1 MNIEQMYGNAPAYE
15 GSSLGPNG
23 VEVPGFNRITR
34 EASVQRQK
42 RVLGA
47 AEIWADFTEGRLD
60 PFYMRQAF
68 HLTESGAFEMLCRRY
83 PMVFRETMTSSDFN
97 ALTVDVLD
105 RQLLG
110 DYTEVPIPVMP
121 LVQKATLNDFRN
133 KKIFIMDGLE
143 QPFTS
148 VAEMQDLPLGDLS
161 QRTAITYAP
170 LKYEKGARISWEAVV
185 NDDLGIFRDLSQ
197 RLARG
202 ARRTKHKFIT
212 GLYSGAT
219 GPNATLFSSTFKNQV
234 IVANGAAT
242 ANPALS
248 VQGLAD
254 AMTVFMNQ
262 VDTNGDP
269 IEIPGRLFLVVG
281 PSLYVTSMNLMHQ
294 LAVYANTNGG
304 TLTAA
309 GSGATATNYNAQM
322 VKVDNWLVQ
331 NMTVI
336 VDPYLPIVTTSAGV
350 KLTQWYVFADPAS
363 QGRPAIQVGDLRGFD
378 TPQLYEKV
386 PNTMRVG
393 GGVEPLLGDFR
404 TMSTEFK
411 ALIAFGG
418 VVLDGRSAVASTGQG
433 V

>member
-1 MNIEQMYGNAPAYE
+1 MENLNMDLYS
-15 GSSLGPNG
+15 GSAIGERG
-23 VEVPGFNRITR
+23 VFVEGFNQVTR
-34 EASVQRQK
+34 QASARHQR

-47 AEIWADFTEGRLD
+47 AEMWADFQEGRLD

-68 HLTESGAFEMLCRRY
+68 RLTESGAFDMLCRRY
-83 PMVFRETMTSSDFN
+83 PAVFQETMTTSDFN

-105 RQLLG
+105 RELLG
-110 DYTEVPIPVMP
+110 DYTEVPIPVLP
-121 LVQKATLNDFRN
+121 LVKKATLNDFRL

-143 QPFTS
+143 QPFS
-148 VAEMQDLPLGDLS
+148 AVNEMQDLPLGDLA
-161 QRTAITYAP
+161 QRTAITYNA
-170 LKYEKGARISWEAVV
+170 LKYEKGAKISWEAVI
-185 NDDLGIFRDLSQ
+185 NDDLGIFRDVSN

-212 GLYSGAT
+212 GLYAGLT
-219 GPNATLFSSTFKNQV
+219 GPNSTLYSSTFKNQLT
-234 IVANGAAT
+234 IANGASIN
-242 ANPALS
+242 NPPLT

-254 AMTVFMNQ
+254 AMTVLMNQ
-262 VDTNGDP
+262 VDVNGDP
-269 IEIPGRLFLVVG
+269 IEIPGKLFLVVG
-281 PSLYVTSMNLMHQ
+281 PSLFVTAQNLMHQ
-294 LAVYANTNGG
+294 LAVYANTLGG

-309 GSGATATNYNAQM
+309 GSGATASNYNALG

-336 VDPYLPIVTTSAGV
+336 MDPYLPIVTTTAGT
-350 KLTQWYVFADPAS
+350 KLTQWYVFADPAE
-363 QGRPAIQVGDLRGFD
+363 QGRPAIEIGDLKGFD

-393 GGVEPLLGDFR
+393 GGVEPMLGDFQ

-418 VVLDGRSAVASTGQG
+418 VQLDGRSTVASTGQS